1 MADTIDETMQPMS
14 FEILRLTQAT
24 EVVARQLDALFC
36 HLTSAPRPK
45 LTAERLQAIVAQP
58 TTALFVAIAEG
69 HVVGSLAICHN
80 LLPVG
85 QKWWIEDVVT
95 HPAVRG
101 NGVGRALVERA
112 VAYAAEVA
120 PGVPIYLT
128 SNPAR
133 TAARELYRSV
143 GFEEYQTGVFRLK

>member
-1 MADTIDETMQPMS
+1 MQPMR
-14 FEILRLTQAT
+14 FEIVRLTEAT
-24 EVVARQLDALFC
+24 EDVARQLDALFC
-36 HLTSAPRPK
+36 HLTSAPRPE
-45 LTAERLQAIVAQP
+45 LTAERLQTIVAQP
-58 TTALFVAIAEG
+58 DAALFVAIAEG
-69 HVVGSLAICHN
+69 QVVGSLTICHN

-85 QKWWIEDVVT
+85 EKWWIEDVVT
-95 HPAVRG
+95 LPAVRG
-101 NGVGRALVERA
+101 KGVGRALVERA

-120 PGVPIYLT
+120 MGVPIYLT

>member
-1 MADTIDETMQPMS
+1 MR
-14 FEILRLTQAT
+14 FEILRLTEAT
-24 EVVARQLDALFC
+24 EDVARQLDALFC
-36 HLTSAPRPK
+36 HLTSAPRPE

-58 TTALFVAIAEG
+58 DAALFVAIAEG
-69 HVVGSLAICHN
+69 QVVGSLTICHN

-85 QKWWIEDVVT
+85 EKWWIEDVVT

-112 VAYAAEVA
+112 VAYAGDVA

>member
-1 MADTIDETMQPMS
+1 MQPMR
-14 FEILRLTQAT
+14 FEIVRLTEAT
-24 EVVARQLDALFC
+24 EDVARQLDALFC
-36 HLTSAPRPK
+36 HLTSAPRLE
-45 LTAERLQAIVAQP
+45 LTAERLQTIVAQP
-58 TTALFVAIAEG
+58 DAALFVAIAEG
-69 HVVGSLAICHN
+69 QVVGALTICHN

-85 QKWWIEDVVT
+85 EKWWIEDVVT
-95 HPAVRG
+95 LPAVRG

>member
-1 MADTIDETMQPMS
+1 MK
-14 FEILRLTQAT
+14 FEIVRLTEAT
-24 EVVARQLDALFC
+24 EDVARQLDALFC
-36 HLTSAPRPK
+36 HLTSAPRPE
-45 LTAERLQAIVAQP
+45 LTAERLQTIVAQS
-58 TTALFVAIAEG
+58 TTALFVAISEG
-69 HVVGSLAICHN
+69 RVVGSLTICHN

-85 QKWWIEDVVT
+85 EKWWIEDVVT

-101 NGVGRALVERA
+101 KGVGRALVERA
-112 VAYAAEVA
+112 VAYADEAA

>member
-1 MADTIDETMQPMS
+1 MQPMN
-14 FEILRLTQAT
+14 FEIVRLA
-24 EVVARQLDALFC
+24 EANEGVARQLDELFD
-36 HLTSAPRPK
+36 HLTSAPRPEISV
-45 LTAERLQAIVAQP
+45 ERLRAIVAQP
-58 TTALFVAIAEG
+58 NAALFVAIAEG
-69 HVVGSLAICHN
+69 RVVGALTICHN

-95 HPAVRG
+95 LPAVRG